1 MGKPDA
7 LTRRQD
13 LQEGSRAAEAPP
25 HTLLKPGQFIIGALQ
40 PPTLDSNLP
49 LRSDILSRIRQLQ
62 PEDDLLQQLLPYLKD
77 SSKSRPPEV
86 SKRLEHLFIN
96 NRLVYYKDQ
105 IYIPDNHE
113 LKMDLLRQLHT
124 IPALQVTL
132 DKPRHMTSSLDT
144 TISQVYAT
152 LSTPMLPVAT
162 LAHGTRSP
170 AKNRTAHSSHS
181 RVHPSLGSPSAWTPL
196 SSSRH
201 PKAMTPSW
209 SLWIDSPNKPTLS
222 IYS

>member
-1 MGKPDA
+1 VTLYFNLESLVLPDSQVHPFY
-7 LTRRQD
+7 TPSSRPIFGDVRRCSTMFG
-13 LQEGSRAAEAPP
+13 EVRRGSARFGDVIRCYPMFSDVRRCS
-25 HTLLKPGQFIIGALQ
+25 TMFNDVRRCSTMFGDIIRCSA
-40 PPTLDSNLP
+40 
-49 LRSDILSRIRQLQ
+49 ILSELQ
-62 PEDDLLQQLLPYLKD
+62 FTI
-77 SSKSRPPEV
+77 V
-86 SKRLEHLFIN
+86 T
-96 NRLVYYKDQ
+96 
-105 IYIPDNHE
+105 
-113 LKMDLLRQLHT
+113 QLHT